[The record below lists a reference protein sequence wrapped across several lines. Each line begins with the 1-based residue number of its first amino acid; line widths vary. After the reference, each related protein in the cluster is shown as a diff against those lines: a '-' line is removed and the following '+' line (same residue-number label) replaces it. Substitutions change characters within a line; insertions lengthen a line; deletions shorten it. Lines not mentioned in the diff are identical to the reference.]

1 MVPVSWRKQTQR
13 GQGKACAR
21 ATQLVQVRAGTQ
33 TGSSEFLAPAP
44 CQGSTHTTSPLV
56 PLAPASGLSAPQACL
71 AVLSVCSRA
80 PSLPESSDSCKQS
93 SSHLSVSSPCVSA
106 LPSGLSWP
114 ASRCLL
120 ESSPPSPQTLLPS
133 LAPSPSLYRP
143 DDHSSWWQW
152 EAEALVTEEQSR
164 GSEWEDPSS
173 RKSCCNLVIGNADPG
188 SCSRRFSDPHGF
200 CF

>member
-1 MVPVSWRKQTQR
+1 MVPVSWRKQAQR

-33 TGSSEFLAPAP
+33 TGSSELLAPAP

-56 PLAPASGLSAPQACL
+56 PVGPASGLSAPHACL

-93 SSHLSVSSPCVSA
+93 SSHLSISSPCVST

-120 ESSPPSPQTLLPS
+120 ESSPPSSQNPPPQPGPQPQPLP
-133 LAPSPSLYRP
+133 A
-143 DDHSSWWQW
+143 
-152 EAEALVTEEQSR
+152 
-164 GSEWEDPSS
+164 
-173 RKSCCNLVIGNADPG
+173 
-188 SCSRRFSDPHGF
+188 
-200 CF
+200 